1 MIKRDMSNVLKQALG
16 EYPIVSVSGPRQCGK
31 TTLLRS
37 ELPDWDYVSLE
48 NPDMRRL
55 ATDDPRAFLRH
66 RRRHVIL
73 DEIQRAPE
81 LLSYLQGIVDETGEP
96 GQFAISG
103 SQNYLLMRGVTQTL
117 AGRVALVD
125 MGTLSRHELLGAAP
139 ANLSVPEKGAAA
151 LGAVQAD
158 RWEWVVRGGYPRV
171 YDYGITSDR
180 YYADYMRT
188 YLERDVRGEFGVI
201 KLLDFERFMGV
212 CASRT
217 GELLNY
223 SALASDTGVDV
234 KTAKGWLSALEA
246 GGILFEIRPHFS
258 NAGKR
263 FTKSPKLYFS
273 DTGLVCHLLGI
284 RTGEEALVYAKSGN
298 LFETAVV
305 AEYLRCVRAAG
316 ERPNVTYYRRGG
328 SEKEVD
334 IVVERGLEPW
344 CAFEVKSSSTYRA
357 KFFSNI
363 ADLADELGVPEDR
376 RGVIYNGEEG
386 SATNRQGL
394 LLTPDDLPS
403 LADGSVFAL
412 RARDR

>member
-1 MIKRDMSNVLKQALG
+1 MIKRDMAHVLRQALE
-16 EYPIVSVSGPRQCGK
+16 EYPVVSVSGPRQCGK

-48 NPDMRRL
+48 DPDVRQL
-55 ATDDPRAFLRH
+55 AVDDPRAFLRH
-66 RRRHVIL
+66 RHWHVIF

-81 LLSYLQGIVDETGEP
+81 LLSYLQGMVDETGEP

-103 SQNYLLMRGVTQTL
+103 SQNYLLMRSVTQTL

-125 MGTLSRHELLGAAP
+125 MGTLSRHELLGASAVDLSAP
-139 ANLSVPEKGAAA
+139 DRGSAP
-151 LGAVQAD
+151 LGAVRDD
-158 RWEWVVRGGYPRV
+158 RWEWVVRGGYPRI
-171 YDYGITSDR
+171 YDYGIPSDR
-180 YYADYMRT
+180 YYADYVQT
-188 YLERDVRGEFGVI
+188 YLERDVRGEVGVI

-223 SALASDTGVDV
+223 SALASDTGIDV

-246 GGILFEIRPHFS
+246 SGILFELRSHFS

-263 FTKSPKLYFS
+263 FTKSPKLYFY
-273 DTGLVCHLLGI
+273 DTGLACHLLGI
-284 RTGEEALVYAKSGN
+284 RTGEEAFAYTKSGN

-305 AEYLRCVRAAG
+305 AEYLKCIRATG
-316 ERPNVTYYRRGG
+316 ERPNVTYYRKGG
-328 SEKEVD
+328 SEKEIDLVA
-334 IVVERGLEPW
+334 ERGLEPW
-344 CAFEVKSSSTYRA
+344 YAFEVKSSSTYRD

-363 ADLADELGVPEDR
+363 TSLADELGVPVDR

-386 SATNRQGL
+386 SVGNRQGL